1 MTTTFNQT
9 SNMNAIDVATVKGNQ
24 DTKKMRELSTANN
37 LDNTD
42 NKKAIS
48 ALLVNTIHLPEDKA
62 GQVYI
67 PLCAKPSFLAML
79 DEHPHLL
86 GDAIRHCLATTT
98 ENQDVLIFIADGD
111 VMDEAGMAMDS
122 AARVR
127 RITSSVAAQL
137 KVKVDDAL
145 SEIETSRVKDV
156 IHWDKAARSDR
167 FQEALA
173 SMESMMRV
181 KFRNEEEEKE
191 NWQVAQ
197 VQHHVKTL
205 VKNLY
210 TQRVQKAQK
219 SGSNVTNVF
228 TGEGLEIRGGNKY
241 TRRYRHLERACLL
254 ELCMILVGLESGDQT
269 FTEMRYL
276 TNDPQGMTYIAS
288 CLQDLRRVL
297 TASNDASNISKVLF
311 DASST
316 SHGITFVEH
325 QARTRNVT
333 KRVSVARAA

>member
-1 MTTTFNQT
+1 MTTINRT
-9 SNMNAIDVATVKGNQ
+9 SVINTINMTTIKGSQ
-24 DTKKMRELSTANN
+24 DAKLRELATAKN
-37 LDNTD
+37 LDATD

-48 ALLVNTIHLPEDKA
+48 ALVNTIHLPEDEA
-62 GQVYI
+62 GQVYM

-79 DEHPHLL
+79 DEKPHLL
-86 GDAIRHCLATTT
+86 EDAIKHCLATTS
-98 ENQDVLIFIADGD
+98 ENQDVLIFVADGD

-127 RITSSVAAQL
+127 RITSPVAAQL
-137 KVKVDDAL
+137 EVKVNDAL
-145 SEIETSRVKDV
+145 AEIETSRVKDV
-156 IHWDKAARSDR
+156 IHWDQAALSGR

-173 SMESMMRV
+173 SMESMMSM
-181 KFRNEEEEKE
+181 KFRNVEEEKE
-191 NWQVAQ
+191 NWQAVQ

-205 VKNLY
+205 VKNLF

-219 SGSNVTNVF
+219 SGSNITNIF
-228 TGEGLEIRGGNKY
+228 TGVGLELREGNKY
-241 TRRYRHLERACLL
+241 RRRYHHLERACLL

-276 TNDPQGMTYIAS
+276 TNDPQGMTYIAA

-297 TASNDASNISKVLF
+297 SASNDASNINYSKVLF
-311 DASST
+311 DASSI
-316 SHGITFVEH
+316 SHGITFVEQH
-325 QARTRNVT
+325 TRNVT